1 MLVCE
6 VFILTLAVEG
16 LTSKNMEICQC
27 SGCGKQLS
35 VNSICRHKKKSC
47 KAKNQQGRNETLA
60 LKAYDNARYEDEQNS
75 RSKNPK
81 LTTSVINNLINTSL
95 DKECDDSSID
105 EDKHEH
111 ESNDET
117 MNIVQGEGNEN
128 NNESDN
134 DEDNEHISKNELK
147 ARLYTSSNIMKVF
160 ELKLVA
166 DRALSNIELVYYDIK
181 DSQI

>member
-1 MLVCE
+1 MMK
-6 VFILTLAVEG
+6 F
-16 LTSKNMEICQC
+16 
-27 SGCGKQLS
+27 
-35 VNSICRHKKKSC
+35 SICRHKKKSC
-47 KAKNQQGRNETLA
+47 KAKNQLGRHENLA
-60 LKAYDNARYEDEQNS
+60 LKAYDNASYEDEQHS

-117 MNIVQGEGNEN
+117 MDIVQGEGNEN

-134 DEDNEHISKNELK
+134 DEDNDHI
-147 ARLYTSSNIMKVF
+147 
-160 ELKLVA
+160 
-166 DRALSNIELVYYDIK
+166 
-181 DSQI
+181 